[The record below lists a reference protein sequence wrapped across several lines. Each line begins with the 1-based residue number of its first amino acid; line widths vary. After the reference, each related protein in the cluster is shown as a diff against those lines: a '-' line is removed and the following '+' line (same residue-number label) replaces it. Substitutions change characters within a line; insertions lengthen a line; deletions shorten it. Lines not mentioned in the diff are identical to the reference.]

1 MRNALVLQRRH
12 EPLGNLAAQRAQAQ
26 RVGGGD
32 HEGEGGRIQPVQG
45 GAGRQFADQT
55 LVGQR
60 HIAVCVI
67 PAQRLDHV
75 AEIIAAAQVH
85 RDRGGG
91 GIGRALQQ
99 YRVQVF
105 AEARAVGQAGGAIA
119 VGTAAQ
125 VFDPQHG
132 QVAQAFQLDALLRI
146 QPGTRVGANH
156 AQRADGV
163 AIAQLERC
171 ASVKADMRRTQ
182 YQRVV
187 AEARVQQGIGNHQDV
202 IGAQRVRA
210 EGMFARGLRRFQAD
224 TGFEPLAVLVHQ
236 RDQGDLGPQHACGHG
251 GDGVEHRV
259 GRRVQQAK
267 TVQDRQPCRFIE
279 RRREGGGDR
288 SGRGMHVP
296 VSASSAAT

>member
-1 MRNALVLQRRH
+1 M
-12 EPLGNLAAQRAQAQ
+12 
-26 RVGGGD
+26 
-32 HEGEGGRIQPVQG
+32 
-45 GAGRQFADQT
+45 
-55 LVGQR
+55 
-60 HIAVCVI
+60 
-67 PAQRLDHV
+67 
-75 AEIIAAAQVH
+75 
-85 RDRGGG
+85 
-91 GIGRALQQ
+91 
-99 YRVQVF
+99 
-105 AEARAVGQAGGAIA
+105 
-119 VGTAAQ
+119 
-125 VFDPQHG
+125 
-132 QVAQAFQLDALLRI
+132 LRI

-279 RRREGGGDR
+279 RRREGRRQERAWNACARIGLERGDLITRDWRR
-288 SGRGMHVP
+288 SVGR
-296 VSASSAAT
+296 ACEWCSAAIRTLHSTLRAALAAESLRCTTAGRRRVRVRCAYRAEGLLAVCNERVVHGHARDNVTSTLDADLRALS